1 MRREGRQHGM
11 VRTYPILPSPL
22 NPRPELRYI
31 NKSNS
36 PPTAGLFTKVSAKP
50 SNHSKFTGKCGRPR
64 CAGCHTHPAGKS
76 KDKTKGTQKLKG
88 RDDVVSLVT
97 CRVVDARPGLN
108 FSGFSATGILDHL
121 DSDYSYYM
129 DHDDYGIYYDAA
141 DEGCENEE
149 LVVDSDWS
157 PTTGVEIKEIDDGED
172 NEEEKMSF
180 CEVGFVWEN
189 VEEDGDWCV
198 VEGI

>member
-11 VRTYPILPSPL
+11 VRTYPILPSPW
-22 NPRPELRYI
+22 NPRPEPRYM

-36 PPTAGLFTKVSAKP
+36 LPTAGLFAKVPTKP

-64 CAGCHTHPAGKS
+64 CTSCHIHPAGKS
-76 KDKTKGTQKLKG
+76 KDKTKGTQKIKG
-88 RDDVVSLVT
+88 CGDVVSLVT
-97 CRVVDARPGLN
+97 WRVVDAMPGLN

-121 DSDYSYYM
+121 DSDCSYYM
-129 DHDDYGIYYDAA
+129 DHDDHDIYYDAA
-141 DEGCENEE
+141 DEGYGDQE

-157 PTTGVEIKEIDDGED
+157 PAIGVEIEETD
-172 NEEEKMSF
+172 EEKMSF

-189 VEEDGDWCV
+189 VEEDEDWCV